1 MENETEYYTQ
11 AEITHRRVDRTLSNL
26 DRLSGRVAV
35 GFLIWGV
42 IYIALWVGTFVYFF

>member
-1 MENETEYYTQ
+1 MMENETEYYTQ
-11 AEITHRRVDRTLSNL
+11 AEITLSNL